1 MGAIFKP
8 TPLVWEDLAG
18 GMGAKIIEEI
28 DDFICEYCYS
38 DEPVQWANDED
49 LATALTFFAE
59 AWERVNGQGWSNE
72 VSDPRQTAA
81 VLSIINGAFYT
92 SMAGD
97 EIKEKLTK
105 SATKPQLADIFAH
118 VSSAYCQYV
127 SLKAR
132 VEIEKSKGDV
142 REGV

>member
-1 MGAIFKP
+1 MGVIFKP
-8 TPLVWEDLAG
+8 TPLTWGDLDG
-18 GMGAKIIEEI
+18 GMGAGIIEEI
-28 DDFICEYCYS
+28 DSFLWEYHYS
-38 DEPVQWANDED
+38 GDLVKWVDDEELTNS
-49 LATALTFFAE
+49 LTFFAE
-59 AWERVNGQGWSNE
+59 AWEKVNGQGWSNE

-132 VEIEKSKGDV
+132 VEIEKIKGAIV
-142 REGV
+142 G